1 MIKWILVFIL
11 VQGDAVYFQHGG
23 IFVDAE
29 ECEITRLMIPIQIN
43 VDSVCLETDQVK
55 DI

>member
-1 MIKWILVFIL
+1 MLKWILVFIL
-11 VQGDAVYFQHGG
+11 VQGDTVYFKHGG
-23 IFVDAE
+23 IFADVE
-29 ECEITRLMIPIQIN
+29 TCEITRLMVPIQIN